1 MSPLLASLGRSL
13 GRLMIAITVIIG
25 LSVASPANA
34 DNWDA
39 ESLTI
44 KSNPEG
50 ALVTFSEKDVKAG
63 RKSFNQSCGACHSGG
78 ITKTNHNIGL
88 DPETLALAAP
98 ARDNVE
104 ALVDFMKEPTSF
116 DGVYSLSE
124 SHPSQLNTDI
134 FYEMRDLNDDDL
146 EHIAA
151 FILTAPSVQGMQWGG
166 GKIYW

>member
-63 RKSFNQSCGACHSGG
+63 RKSFNQAAAHAIQAASPKP
-78 ITKTNHNIGL
+78 ITTL
-88 DPETLALAAP
+88 DSTPRP
-98 ARDNVE
+98 
-104 ALVDFMKEPTSF
+104 FP
-116 DGVYSLSE
+116 
-124 SHPSQLNTDI
+124 
-134 FYEMRDLNDDDL
+134 
-146 EHIAA
+146 
-151 FILTAPSVQGMQWGG
+151 
-166 GKIYW
+166 